1 MRQLALQEVQ
11 SQRAQAQK
19 MEALGQLT
27 RGVAHDFN
35 NLLIIVGGHIR
46 TLKKFVATDPKVLM
60 ILDGRISNLPGALG
74 PWLIDLN

>member
-27 RGVAHDFN
+27 GGVAHDFN
-35 NLLIIVGGHIR
+35 NLLIIVGGRIQ
-46 TLKKFVATDPKVLM
+46 TLKKFVATDPKVSSTAESATYRVL
-60 ILDGRISNLPGALG
+60 
-74 PWLIDLN
+74 

>member
-1 MRQLALQEVQ
+1 
-11 SQRAQAQK
+11 

-27 RGVAHDFN
+27 GGVTHDFN

-46 TLKKFVATDPKVLM
+46 TLKKFVASGPKILI

-74 PWLIDLN
+74 PWLIDLNLTEHV